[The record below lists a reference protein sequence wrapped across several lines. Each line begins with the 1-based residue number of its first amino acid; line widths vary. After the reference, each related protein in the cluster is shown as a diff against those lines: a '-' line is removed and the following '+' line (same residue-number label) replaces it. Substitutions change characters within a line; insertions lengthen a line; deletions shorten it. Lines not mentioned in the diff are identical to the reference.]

1 MSYTYLKVFEK
12 QVPLNNKYE
21 DVVAFWKV
29 NNGKNFLN
37 NIDKHSFFSSYD
49 SNYNNLNH
57 YILLNFPLQ
66 DGLTTSVTLT
76 REQVGSEFDSLLNK
90 NYVHVVLDNNN
101 IKDLYYFI
109 TNINYSK
116 GR

>member
-29 NNGKNFLN
+29 YNGKKFLN
-37 NIDKHSFFSSYD
+37 NLDKHSFFSSYD

-57 YILLNFPLQ
+57 YILLNFP
-66 DGLTTSVTLT
+66 
-76 REQVGSEFDSLLNK
+76 RR
-90 NYVHVVLDNNN
+90 
-101 IKDLYYFI
+101 
-109 TNINYSK
+109 INYFRHFNKRTSRK
-116 GR
+116 